1 MDSERW
7 HRRRMGLYLN
17 LIGLKRRMT
26 LGTRVLMIDG
36 DKKIYL
42 IRHTYAPGWHF
53 PGGGIEPGETA
64 EQGAAREVSEESGY
78 QVTGKLELFGLF
90 HNILVTNRDHVALF
104 ISREFEEARAF
115 RGNLEIAEF
124 GWFGLEELPPETS
137 ESARRR
143 IAEVFYDAPKSAH
156 W

>member
-1 MDSERW
+1 MPISAALPQGASMDSERW

-36 DKKIYL
+36 SKKIYL

-53 PGGGIEPGETA
+53 PGGGVELGETVEEA
-64 EQGAAREVSEESGY
+64 AAREVSEESGY
-78 QVTGKLELFGLF
+78 RVSGRMELFGLF
-90 HNILVTNRDHVALF
+90 HNTLITNRDHVALF
-104 ISREFEEARAF
+104 ISREFAEVRSF
-115 RGNLEIAEF
+115 KGNLEIAEC

-137 ESARRR
+137 
-143 IAEVFYDAPKSAH
+143 DP
-156 W
+156 